1 MNLDKP
7 VRLAI
12 MLACLLAKLVK
23 PVIDKLKPRR
33 ITFQRVPG
41 AADGCA
47 GL

>member
-1 MNLDKP
+1 MNLYKP

-23 PVIDKLKPRR
+23 PVIDKLKPPW
-33 ITFQRVPG
+33 ITFQRVPD
-41 AADGCA
+41 AADSCA

>member
-23 PVIDKLKPRR
+23 PVIDKLKPPR
-33 ITFQRVPG
+33 ITFQCVPG
-41 AADGCA
+41 AADGCT